1 MWFESDYHAFAA
13 TIGSE
18 RFYPLNNSAMPLM
31 YTIKSANGNHRI
43 PEIRQLAE
51 LCVDL
56 HDLLV
61 AANLGYSEG

>member
-1 MWFESDYHAFAA
+1 MRFKSDHHTFAF
-13 TIGSE
+13 TFFCQGLYS
-18 RFYPLNNSAMPLM
+18 FYNSAMPLM

-51 LCVDL
+51 LCMDL

-61 AANLGYSEG
+61 AANLGYS